1 MRRGRHSARYILVV
15 ERATRIAIQSANLV
29 HELAAE
35 LANPVRMSEL
45 IWRFRRDYQ
54 PQLAVL
60 WRSASTIAG
69 ITERQFL
76 PDSVEVVRV
85 DGIESDS
92 RQIYTMTELT
102 ADNASMLVRDVID
115 KLRWLAQYSLTVRG

>member
-1 MRRGRHSARYILVV
+1 LRRHRQQARYILKV

-35 LANPVRMSEL
+35 LSNPARVGEL
-45 IWRFRRDYQ
+45 VWRFRRDYQ

-60 WRSASTIAG
+60 WRSASTIDG

-76 PDSVEVVRV
+76 PDSVEVVHV
-85 DGIESDS
+85 GGESDS
-92 RQIYTMTELT
+92 KQIYTMTELT
-102 ADNASMLVRDVID
+102 ADNAPALIRDVIE

>member
-1 MRRGRHSARYILVV
+1 MRRHRQQARYILKV

-35 LANPVRMSEL
+35 LSNPARVGEL
-45 IWRFRRDYQ
+45 VWRFRRDYQ

-60 WRSASTIAG
+60 WRSASTIDG

-76 PDSVEVVRV
+76 PDSVEVVHV
-85 DGIESDS
+85 GGESDS
-92 RQIYTMTELT
+92 KQIYTMTELT
-102 ADNASMLVRDVID
+102 ADNAPALIRDVIE

>member
-1 MRRGRHSARYILVV
+1 V
-15 ERATRIAIQSANLV
+15 ESATRIAIQSANLV

-35 LANPVRMSEL
+35 LSNPARVSEL
-45 IWRFRRDYQ
+45 VWRFRRDYQ

-69 ITERQFL
+69 INERQFL

>member
-1 MRRGRHSARYILVV
+1 MRRSRRSARYILIV

-35 LANPVRMSEL
+35 LSNPARSGEL
-45 IWRFRRDYQ
+45 VWRFRRDYQ

-60 WRSASTIAG
+60 WRRASTIAG

-76 PDSVEVVRV
+76 PDSVEVVHV
-85 DGIESDS
+85 DGLEPDS
-92 RQIYTMTELT
+92 KQIYTMTELT
-102 ADNASMLVRDVID
+102 ADNTPTLVRDVIE
-115 KLRWLAQYSLTVRG
+115 KLRWLAQYSLSVRG

>member
-1 MRRGRHSARYILVV
+1 LRRHRHSARYILIV

-35 LANPVRMSEL
+35 LSNPARVNEL
-45 IWRFRRDYQ
+45 VWRFRRDYQ

-76 PDSVEVVRV
+76 PDSVEVVHV
-85 DGIESDS
+85 DGLESDS
-92 RQIYTMTELT
+92 KQVYTMTELT
-102 ADNASMLVRDVID
+102 ADNTPTLIRDVIE
-115 KLRWLAQYSLTVRG
+115 KLRWLAQYSLAVRG

>member
-1 MRRGRHSARYILVV
+1 M

-29 HELAAE
+29 HELGAE
-35 LANPVRMSEL
+35 LSNPARAGEL
-45 IWRFRRDYQ
+45 VWRFRRDYQ

-76 PDSVEVVRV
+76 PDSVEVLRL
-85 DGIESDS
+85 DGSETDS
-92 RQIYTMTELT
+92 KQIYTMTELT
-102 ADNASMLVRDVID
+102 EDNAATLIRDVIE
-115 KLRWLAQYSLTVRG
+115 KLRWLAQYSLAVRG

>member
-1 MRRGRHSARYILVV
+1 M

-35 LANPVRMSEL
+35 LSNPARASEL
-45 IWRFRRDYQ
+45 VWRFRRDYQ

-60 WRSASTIAG
+60 WRSASLIAG

-76 PDSVEVVRV
+76 PDSVEVVHV
-85 DGIESDS
+85 DGLDSDAK
-92 RQIYTMTELT
+92 QIYTMTELT
-102 ADNASMLVRDVID
+102 ADNTPTLIREVIE
-115 KLRWLAQYSLTVRG
+115 KLRWLAQYSLAVRG

>member
-1 MRRGRHSARYILVV
+1 M

-35 LANPVRMSEL
+35 LSNPARAGEL
-45 IWRFRRDYQ
+45 VWRFRRDYQ

-60 WRSASTIAG
+60 WRSASTIDG

-76 PDSVEVVRV
+76 PDSVEVVHV
-85 DGIESDS
+85 DGLDSDS

-102 ADNASMLVRDVID
+102 EENTPTLIRDVIE

>member
-1 MRRGRHSARYILVV
+1 LEV
-15 ERATRIAIQSANLV
+15 EKATRIAIQAANLV

-35 LANPVRMSEL
+35 LSNPARMTEL

-60 WRSASTIAG
+60 WRSASTITG
-69 ITERQFL
+69 IAERQFL
-76 PDSVEVVRV
+76 PDCVEVLQV
-85 DGIESDS
+85 DGLGSDS
-92 RQIYTMTELT
+92 KQIYTMTELT
-102 ADNASMLVRDVID
+102 ADNASALVRDVIE

>member
-1 MRRGRHSARYILVV
+1 LRRCRFSARYILVV

-35 LANPVRMSEL
+35 LSNPVRLGEL
-45 IWRFRRDYQ
+45 VWRFRRDYQ

-60 WRSASTIAG
+60 WRSASTIDG

-76 PDSVEVVRV
+76 PDSVEVVHV
-85 DGIESDS
+85 DGLESDS
-92 RQIYTMTELT
+92 KQVYTMTELT
-102 ADNASMLVRDVID
+102 ADNTPTLIRDVIE
-115 KLRWLAQYSLTVRG
+115 KLRWLAQYSLAVRG